1 MIITF
6 YHFLL
11 PWIVVVN
18 CIIILFSLFKINFV
32 SSLTNMNLWV
42 MMLKCPILYTF
53 SYLCFSSRT
62 FSGGRVPQ
70 WYGFPAR
77 LGIIFH
83 RWRLHVGVV
92 TFCCLYLCFCLWICY
107 LHFKCKT
114 DTYRLFL
121 FNFHRPD
128 DPSSLQS
135 ISCRT
140 LRLHLSLQRGI
151 HQHVNVMFDYF
162 HLSVISV
169 AIHASLVALHQ
180 PLIRSFCSFNP
191 ENLKQ
196 KNHKED
202 IRLLGIYCF
211 TFMPIYFF
219 FSPNLHDYQ
228 FCLKEVPTQKHCPIP
243 LKKTNITL
251 KVFRL
256 NIDLTLL

>member
-1 MIITF
+1 
-6 YHFLL
+6 
-11 PWIVVVN
+11 
-18 CIIILFSLFKINFV
+18 
-32 SSLTNMNLWV
+32 
-42 MMLKCPILYTF
+42 MMLKCPILFTF
-53 SYLCFSSRT
+53 SYLCFSSRTCFFLT

-70 WYGFPAR
+70 WYGFPAC

-83 RWRLHVGVV
+83 RWWLHVGVV

-114 DTYRLFL
+114 DTYRLFI

-191 ENLKQ
+191 ENVKQ
-196 KNHKED
+196 KKSQK
-202 IRLLGIYCF
+202 R
-211 TFMPIYFF
+211 TFVCSEYIVLHSCLDFFF
-219 FSPNLHDYQ
+219 FSPNLYNYQ
-228 FCLKEVPTQKHCPIP
+228 FCLKEVPTQKHYPIP
-243 LKKTNITL
+243 LKKQ
-251 KVFRL
+251 
-256 NIDLTLL
+256 LLH

>member
-1 MIITF
+1 MSHIIHIF
-6 YHFLL
+6 ISLLFFPDLFFL
-11 PWIVVVN
+11 
-18 CIIILFSLFKINFV
+18 
-32 SSLTNMNLWV
+32 
-42 MMLKCPILYTF
+42 
-53 SYLCFSSRT
+53 T

-92 TFCCLYLCFCLWICY
+92 AFCCLYLCFCLWICY

-114 DTYRLFL
+114 DTYRLFI
-121 FNFHRPD
+121 FNSHRPD

-180 PLIRSFCSFNP
+180 PLIRSFCSFN
-191 ENLKQ
+191 L
-196 KNHKED
+196 
-202 IRLLGIYCF
+202 
-211 TFMPIYFF
+211 
-219 FSPNLHDYQ
+219 
-228 FCLKEVPTQKHCPIP
+228 
-243 LKKTNITL
+243 
-251 KVFRL
+251 L
-256 NIDLTLL
+256 NIDLTLLQNSNKVMRHDRKFSLKFSPHLTELDFYYVCSSSLPRPVKTTWLNRNAPAQCKDSVIPPLESVVFGNTYVKQVSPDVSKSS